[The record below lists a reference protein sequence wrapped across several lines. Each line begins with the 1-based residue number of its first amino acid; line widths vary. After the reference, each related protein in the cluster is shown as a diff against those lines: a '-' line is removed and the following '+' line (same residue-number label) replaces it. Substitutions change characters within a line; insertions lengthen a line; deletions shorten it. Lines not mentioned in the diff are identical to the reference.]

1 MIDANGS
8 FEQVMARL
16 RAGDPAAASDIF
28 HRFAQRLLALA
39 RVRLDGR
46 MRQKMDPED
55 VLQSV
60 FRSFFSR
67 QADGQFDLANWESL
81 WGMLTAITVRKCG
94 RRINYFRAARRDVQ
108 REVAPLA
115 GNDVH
120 AGWEALAGEPT
131 PSEAAMLT
139 ETLEQLMRQLDDQ
152 QRHIL
157 SLSLQGSTTLQISEQ
172 VGCTERTVRRVLERV
187 RKQLH
192 ELCAEETE

>member
-1 MIDANGS
+1 MDSQGS

-16 RAGDPAAASDIF
+16 RDGDPAAAAEVF
-28 HRFAQRLLALA
+28 NRFAHRLLALA

-67 QADGQFDLANWESL
+67 QAGGQFDLANWESL
-81 WGMLTAITVRKCG
+81 WGMLTAITLRKCG
-94 RRINYFRAARRDVQ
+94 RRIDYFRAARRNVQ
-108 REVAPLA
+108 REIAPA
-115 GNDVH
+115 GNGSFS
-120 AGWEALAGEPT
+120 GWDALAGEPT

-139 ETLEQLMRQLDDQ
+139 ETLEQLMRQLDEQ
-152 QRHIL
+152 QRSIL
-157 SLSLQGSTTLQISEQ
+157 SLSLQGCSSRQISEQ
-172 VGCTERTVRRVLERV
+172 AGCTERTVRRVLERI

-192 ELCAEETE
+192 DLCT

>member
-1 MIDANGS
+1 MDANGS
-8 FEQVMARL
+8 FDQVMARL
-16 RAGDPAAASDIF
+16 QAGDPAAASHIF
-28 HRFAQRLLALA
+28 HRFAHRLLALA

-46 MRQKMDPED
+46 LRQKMDPED

-60 FRSFFSR
+60 FQSFFSR

-94 RRINYFRAARRDVQ
+94 RRINYFRAARRNLQ
-108 REVAPLA
+108 REVAQPA
-115 GNDVH
+115 GDNVY
-120 AGWEALAGEPT
+120 AGWDALAGEPT

-152 QRHIL
+152 QRRIL
-157 SLSLQGSTTLQISEQ
+157 SLSLQGCTTRQISGQ
-172 VGCTERTVRRVLERV
+172 VGCTERTARRVLERI

-192 ELCAEETE
+192 DLCAEGE